1 MASGHEQHACH
12 MASGHEQHA
21 CHMASGH
28 EQHACPPA
36 EVAREVIT
44 EKCVWLGDKTIIC
57 SKQ

>member
-1 MASGHEQHACH
+1 

-36 EVAREVIT
+36 EVAREVVT